1 VSTELYDV
9 SKVLPSL
16 LADTEVM
23 NGAGAIVFTKADGT
37 QSKLF
42 LRQGKIYAVD
52 SLTYEKNLWLQ
63 LKFEERLAHNNLRS
77 LIRSNSSQRDSLYRL
92 LKKAR
97 TKNEEAVLISIKE
110 YILGAVDDIFQWSK
124 VRVEW
129 RLGEEFNYDS
139 ADIEDLPLSK
149 FITLISNRA
158 TYKQSHYEEW
168 GFKNDEQFFNG
179 TVAIDFLTSNNSSY
193 EPQSKLEEVF
203 MGAKKCIIKNVRE
216 ATGYSLYSIIST
228 IDDLKKNYDIFVENP
243 AGFQKPAPVDLPAG
257 TTIIRGGLH
266 FSDIDEDVDVNRTFN
281 NEYEVPEAAK
291 LETQETFGDAPQ
303 KNKAASKS
311 EEHNDL
317 FDEILTD
324 TTSLEV
330 PEDKLPPLAAR
341 RSLAGMPARQRIP
354 ASEIEKEKNAQSD
367 IEALYVE
374 NSPSQEEEDND
385 EESDQESPESGDV
398 SEKETKDMTV
408 PTNPTKQHPDIFEL
422 VKQLQDTLSSKKTA
436 IDVADQNIKD
446 KEAEIEATHKL
457 VKALEEELATLVTE
471 RETAGVD
478 YDKAVSV
485 IGNIK

>member
-1 VSTELYDV
+1 
-9 SKVLPSL
+9 
-16 LADTEVM
+16 M

-52 SLTYEKNLWLQ
+52 SVTYEKNLWLQ
-63 LKFEERLAHNNLRS
+63 LKFEERLVHNNLRS
-77 LIRSNSSQRDSLYRL
+77 LIRSNNSQRDSLYKL

-97 TKNEEAVLISIKE
+97 TKNEEAVLISVKE
-110 YILGAVDDIFQWSK
+110 HLLGAVDDIFQWK
-124 VRVEW
+124 QVRVEW
-129 RLGEEFNYDS
+129 RLGEEFGYDA

-168 GFKNDEQFFNG
+168 GFKNDEQFLNG
-179 TVAIDFLTSNNSSY
+179 TVVLDFLTSVDSSY
-193 EPQSKLEEVF
+193 EPHSKLEEVF
-203 MGAKKCIIKNVRE
+203 IEAKKCIIKNVRE
-216 ATGYSLYSIIST
+216 ATGYSLYSIILT

-243 AGFQKPAPVDLPAG
+243 AGFQKPLPVDLPTG
-257 TTIIRGGLH
+257 TTIIREGLH
-266 FSDIDEDVDVNRTFN
+266 FSVIDEDADVNKTFN

-303 KNKAASKS
+303 KKNTEAAS
-311 EEHNDL
+311 EEYNDL
-317 FDEILTD
+317 FNEILTD

-330 PEDKLPPLAAR
+330 PEGKLPPLAAR
-341 RSLAGMPARQRIP
+341 KSLSDIPTRQRIP
-354 ASEIEKEKNAQSD
+354 ASEIEKENNAQSN
-367 IEALYVE
+367 IEALYAE
-374 NSPSQEEEDND
+374 NSSSD
-385 EESDQESPESGDV
+385 EENSDEKSEQESPEPDEV
-398 SEKETKDMTV
+398 SEKETKNMTV

-422 VKQLQDTLSSKKTA
+422 VKQLQDTLSHKKTA

-457 VKALEEELATLVTE
+457 VKTLEEELAKLVTE